1 VTKACFKITRRQ
13 AIGGLASAAWPLGL
27 WAQEADKSPIKFI
40 VITAAGGAADQ
51 IARLIAT
58 RYSAASGRIV
68 VVENKVGAGG
78 NIATEFVARSP
89 PDGRTYL
96 FTSNN
101 QTINP
106 FIYKNAGY
114 SPDDLVPVIEVG
126 SGPSVLAVHPTVP
139 AHTVKDLVELSKKQK
154 LAYSST
160 GLGSAS
166 NLACELI
173 KSVSGLDM
181 VHVPYKG
188 GAEAISAVLGNQVP
202 VIMTSLTSAGPHIK
216 AGALRGL
223 AVSTATRWPKNPDM
237 PTIAEAG
244 YPACTY
250 EVWQG
255 ILAPKGTPVAIIEKM
270 NADIAKF
277 LSIPEIQ
284 EQLVNI
290 GYKPVGKSS
299 ADFARLLSADRA
311 KVGPLVKRAG
321 LQVG

>member
-1 VTKACFKITRRQ
+1 MTKISRRQ
-13 AIGGLASAAWPLGL
+13 LLVGMGTAALPLTLLA
-27 WAQEADKSPIKFI
+27 QDKSPIKFI

-51 IARLIAT
+51 IARLVAT
-58 RYSAASGRIV
+58 RYSTMSGRTVI
-68 VVENKVGAGG
+68 VENKAGAGG
-78 NIATEFVARSP
+78 NIATEFVARAP
-89 PDGRTYL
+89 ADGKTFL

-114 SPDDLVPVIEVG
+114 GPDDLLPVIQIG
-126 SGPSVLAVHPTVP
+126 AGPSVLAVHPSVP
-139 AHTVKDLVELSKKQK
+139 AQSIKQLVELSKIQK

-173 KSVSGLDM
+173 KSVSGMDM
-181 VHVPYKG
+181 VHLPYKG

-223 AVSTATRWPKNPDM
+223 AVSTLMRWPASPDI

-244 YPACTY
+244 YPECVY

-255 ILAPKGTPVAIIEKM
+255 LLAPKKTPTALIEKF
-270 NADIAKF
+270 NADVAQILAM
-277 LSIPEIQ
+277 PDVH
-284 EQLVNI
+284 EQLIKI
-290 GYKPVGKSS
+290 GYKPVGKPV
-299 ADFARLLSADRA
+299 ADFTRLLSDDRA
-311 KVGPLVKRAG
+311 KVGPLVKKVG